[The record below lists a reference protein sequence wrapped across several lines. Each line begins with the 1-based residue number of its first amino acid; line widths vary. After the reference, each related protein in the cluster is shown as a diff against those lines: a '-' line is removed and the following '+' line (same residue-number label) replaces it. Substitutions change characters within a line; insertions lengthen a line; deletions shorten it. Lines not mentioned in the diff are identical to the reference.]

1 MIDGGSDL
9 DLEAVIQNIQ
19 EAEVV
24 CIYFPA
30 FGQTLLMDTRTAQN
44 VRPMMAVVPMV
55 RTAADRIR
63 SMRRLRPQLPR
74 PESITMIPWNRRVAS
89 LVECGLWREFLARL
103 EDDASA
109 EDCLRRLRKMEL
121 AEFRDAIVGN
131 AYQTLW
137 SHSDVRKLDES

>member
-55 RTAADRIR
+55 RTASDRIR
-63 SMRRLRPQLPR
+63 SIRRLRPQLPR

-89 LVECGLWREFLARL
+89 LVDCGLWCEFLARL

-109 EDCLRRLRKMEL
+109 EECLHRLRKMEL
-121 AEFRDAIVGN
+121 DEFRDAIVGN

-137 SHSDVRKLDES
+137 SRSDVRKLDES